1 MSVRQSAIR
10 AARALRK
17 NPTAAECVFWERVRK
32 KQFMGYRFLRQH
44 PLLYKYYGRQRFF
57 IADFYCRA
65 LSLVVEIDGGIH
77 EKQKEYDRVR
87 SEILEVRHNLRV
99 IRFSNDEV
107 LDNMNKVLIR
117 LKRYVDSYN
126 TRVRG

>member
-1 MSVRQSAIR
+1 
-10 AARALRK
+10 
-17 NPTAAECVFWERVRK
+17 
-32 KQFMGYRFLRQH
+32 
-44 PLLYKYYGRQRFF
+44 YKYYGKQHFF

-87 SEILEVRHNLRV
+87 SEILKVRHNLRV